1 MSKASQ
7 GSEASAQTPEDFEAS
22 LAALEA
28 TVAALETG
36 DLPLEEAL
44 KRFEEG
50 TRLLRRCEAAL
61 KRAEQRIE
69 ILLKEDK
76 DAQPEPFESAD

>member
-1 MSKASQ
+1 VSKASQ
-7 GSEASAQTPEDFEAS
+7 GGNPAAKPPEDFEAS
-22 LAALEA
+22 LAALEE
-28 TVAALETG
+28 TVAALEAG

-76 DAQPEPFESAD
+76 DAQPEPFEPEN